1 MMGHRHRRRFA
12 VAALVVLAGFI
23 ASSCT
28 ALGVWPATSSFGASG
43 KMTFALSDGA
53 TGGGPISV
61 NLQRGGGGSNG
72 ITYVGTMSTGSGF
85 NGPQGQFQ
93 VKLIGGAACY
103 TAFGC
108 DPTPGNPWGS
118 WIGSWLGSSSRR
130 RAASSTAATRFS
142 TGSTTRACARLTS
155 WRRAAAR
162 RSSWTVWSRE
172 IRRSR
177 PISRCGSARSSTSPR
192 DLSV

>member
-93 VKLIGGAACY
+93 VKLIGGAACFA
-103 TAFGC
+103 TFGC
-108 DPTPGNPWGS
+108 DPTPGFPWSG
-118 WIGSWLGSSSRR
+118 W
-130 RAASSTAATRFS
+130 
-142 TGSTTRACARLTS
+142 TGSLARFELTS
-155 WRRAAAR
+155 PSGVEYSGDALQYGFNDPSVCPAHIVEAAR
-162 RSSWTVWSRE
+162 GSKVELDGVVTGDPSITAHLEVW
-172 IRRSR
+172 ICAQLDFT
-177 PISRCGSARSSTSPR
+177 P
-192 DLSV
+192 